1 VPGSHVLTEAVARGL
16 FKLMAYKDEYEVARL
31 YTSGEFLRQVQAQ
44 FEGKV
49 RLHVHLAPPLWAGKD
64 AQGRL
69 RKRAYGPW
77 VFPAF
82 RLLAKLRGLRGTWL
96 DPFGYQRERREERAL
111 IGEYRRTVEGLLAR
125 LAPANV
131 ALAAQI
137 AGLPE
142 HIRGYGHV
150 KDASLARARTRL
162 ADLLAQW
169 QAA

>member
-1 VPGSHVLTEAVARGL
+1 
-16 FKLMAYKDEYEVARL
+16 M
-31 YTSGEFLRQVQAQ
+31 
-44 FEGKV
+44 
-49 RLHVHLAPPLWAGKD
+49 
-64 AQGRL
+64 
-69 RKRAYGPW
+69 
-77 VFPAF
+77 
-82 RLLAKLRGLRGTWL
+82 
-96 DPFGYQRERREERAL
+96 
-111 IGEYRRTVEGLLAR
+111 EGLLAR